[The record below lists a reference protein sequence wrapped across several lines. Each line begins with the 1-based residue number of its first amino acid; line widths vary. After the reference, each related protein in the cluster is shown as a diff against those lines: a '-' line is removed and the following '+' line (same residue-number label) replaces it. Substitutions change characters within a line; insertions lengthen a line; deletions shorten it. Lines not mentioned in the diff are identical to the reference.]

1 MYCKKGFMK
10 LVYFKEIELIYK
22 EIGIDFF
29 IGKWMEIESVF
40 VVWKIFLN
48 LMYYYFIFFF
58 IINDIN

>member
-1 MYCKKGFMK
+1 MK

-29 IGKWMEIESVF
+29 IGKWRERENVF

-48 LMYYYFIFFF
+48 LMYFYFIFFF